1 MAVWN
6 FLVGVFK
13 IVVISLLTGAALSAF
28 DMSAADVLA
37 RVGLTEDKALELL
50 QRGMAWALPNIL
62 LGSIIIVP
70 VWLVMYL
77 FRPPGG
83 NQ

>member
-1 MAVWN
+1 VWN
-6 FLVGVFK
+6 FLVGLFK

-37 RVGLTEDKALELL
+37 RIGLTEDKALELL
-50 QRGMAWALPNIL
+50 QRGTAWALPNIL

-70 VWLVMYL
+70 VWLVMLL

>member
-1 MAVWN
+1 MWN
-6 FLVGVFK
+6 FLVGLFK

-37 RVGLTEDKALELL
+37 RIGLTEDKALELL
-50 QRGMAWALPNIL
+50 QRGTAWALPNIL

-70 VWLVMYL
+70 VWLVMLL

>member
-1 MAVWN
+1 MWN
-6 FLVGVFK
+6 FLVGLFK

-62 LGSIIIVP
+62 LGSLIIVP